1 MTFPVKSFLMRMVT
15 KPRHL
20 AVAGCATVVV
30 VISWVALEKG
40 LAVLYSRMQPKL
52 ESLSEDVLGRPIA
65 LGSFRGLS
73 WQGFHVGP
81 TEVLASANDQSQLK
95 VEELIVS
102 LSPLSSLQQRRW
114 VVHLHALDL
123 QGELRRNAQGSFW
136 TIKQGDSPKPMPAEI
151 WLHTKGPAQVQA
163 WLGPGSGQRP
173 DLALTLEGRAA
184 LGHARHGTIA
194 DGTVSFQDGGQLSF
208 NSQGTPLSQTWD
220 IHGEADALQLA
231 VLRPLLGDSLL
242 QDLSGQVEGEMTLH
256 WSKDRSCRGELNIT
270 ATSLSGPDW
279 AEELGLEELG
289 IAVPKLHCDGD
300 RIQLDDSSVHI
311 GELTGQVKGFWDL
324 EGDVNLNASLM
335 GPFPPMLDPVIVGG
349 ELNSELHLFGPVTA
363 LEGQINL
370 TVAGWRRRQSTI
382 ETMTPEQQLLPALEA
397 QVQLASRWRPS
408 VQDFQLGGS
417 LHAQAGDSNLAVT
430 GQWLSTTNALQLEST
445 TLKVAPREWLSPG
458 LADALFPPQPYEG
471 QVAVEQTAAGQTLH
485 LRLHN
490 PQLEEPLA
498 LNLACD
504 ALLELNACETLELT
518 GSLALASGHLKGEI
532 TDGRWQLEIDVME
545 PDLAIVWGRIPALPS
560 PPPRLNLAA
569 RARGEYDLSDGEV
582 LLAGGQLTA
591 GFSDGLRIGET
602 VLLEPDSRLELVGEE
617 GRWELEVN
625 SRALHSRGVVYWSPS
640 PSWQEVDFDL
650 SLNVDALPLN
660 AGELVEALPATANL
674 DFDGRLS
681 GALLDGALAQLH
693 LNGEL
698 QLGSLDLRP
707 IQAPP
712 TWSGTI
718 QASSDGHD
726 LDLVA
731 QVDNHQP
738 GEMGQPTLQARL
750 TSAWRLHEASLRAG
764 EGSLDVRPTEDG
776 YRLTAADLPL
786 SWLAVGAAG
795 EQDKAFQAPLLGQL
809 NGEGA
814 YVLNSGQLEA
824 ALAIHGPR
832 FGPLQGR
839 QLQLNVR
846 RQDHQWRLD
855 GQLDVDDVDA
865 KGALVGGCQ
874 FDRQPG
880 TVQPWSCQGDLVQ
893 LPLRILQQ
901 GVELVTAIGQRSQF
915 GGADDLAN
923 TTAISLSDNKPLDS
937 FIAAQERFQEQT
949 GQAEVSNDWLLK
961 SLQGEMNGDL
971 QVKGSTDQ
979 PVHVVLG
986 TDLDLWLPEDKDRD
1000 NHEIS
1005 GKPVRLW
1012 FGGSL
1017 EQGVDT
1023 SRFIFSGLPLR
1034 LLALVNP
1041 QLSLQWVC
1049 MSQFNCSDEK
1059 EESDEKKEADLFH
1072 ILEKFPLQGQLQ
1084 GKGTAQNL
1092 LGVER
1097 KVAVNLDLQEGQL
1110 NHSSISL
1117 SPANSLKLKENT
1129 LEMDLALQSTSGK
1142 KQDFLVL
1149 KGKIFKLFEENGNTL
1164 RLALSLRNEVLALL
1178 LSSSADGLAFLK
1190 FLDGLTDGTLV
1201 LEKGNASFIG
1211 LVEGK
1216 LEQPI
1221 FTGYGRVT
1229 DFQGSVADIPIGF
1242 SGVLRFLKSPNTK
1255 MPLVSFHSAGSF
1267 KEPLE
1272 IAVGHSG
1279 GRVKISGAI
1288 GLSPHAE
1295 GEQKAIVDLENV
1307 QLENLDIGPLTAN
1320 FLANGKLELEGSII
1334 PPKIEIGNRLQV
1346 SQGSVIVHGDVTNT
1360 SELATTSGPDHSNAS
1375 ESVPFQTIEWVT
1387 LKNLQVEFSD
1397 VELQAPPY
1405 ANFTLASEGDLQLNG
1420 FIGPKLKVDGLMK
1433 LSKGQLGHLG
1443 TSFSLD
1449 QNVKNIIRFSSD
1461 SDMGIFPYLDIS
1473 MWSPVAE
1480 IAKKQYLTNNEAN
1493 DIGNNIGNI
1502 GKGKVVGVIQGQFTQ
1517 ENWNKLKENPLSD
1530 SRYFDEFF
1538 DKILKIENNL
1548 GLSEDEL
1555 ARLFAIDALGRAVGH
1570 SVFRVARNPLQNLDS
1585 LARPESHSQTN
1596 FQERINNILHQ
1607 NTNVLLLPTLPL
1619 SSTSLNNIR
1628 ATSEDAVSM
1637 ELILDINSRL
1647 SLSLISNLED
1657 HENLETSYGLD
1668 FHPSPITTATFG
1680 INRDGNWEG
1689 TLGFG
1694 YRF

>member
-1 MTFPVKSFLMRMVT
+1 MQTRFTTDFLMRTVM
-15 KPRHL
+15 KPRRL
-20 AVAGCATVVV
+20 AVAGCATVVI

-52 ESLSEDVLGRPIA
+52 ESLSEDVLGRPVT

-73 WQGFHVGP
+73 WQGFHIGP
-81 TEVLASANDQSQLK
+81 VEVLASANDQSQLK

-102 LSPLSSLQQRRW
+102 LSPLSSVQQRRW

-123 QGELRRNAQGSFW
+123 HGELRRNAQGSFW
-136 TIKQGDSPKPMPAEI
+136 TIKQGDSQKPMPAEL

-163 WLGPGSGQRP
+163 WLGPGSGQQP
-173 DLALTLEGRAA
+173 DLALSFEGRAA

-194 DGTVSFQDGGQLSF
+194 DGTVSFHDGGRLSF
-208 NSQGTPLSQTWD
+208 NSQGMPLSQAWD
-220 IHGEADALQLA
+220 VHGEADALQLA
-231 VLRPLLGDSLL
+231 VLRPLLVDSPL

-270 ATSLSGPDW
+270 ATSLSGLDW

-289 IAVPKLHCDGD
+289 IAIPKLHCDGD
-300 RIQLDDSSVHI
+300 RIQLDGSSVQI
-311 GELTGQVKGFWDL
+311 GELTGQVKGFGDL

-335 GPFPPMLDPVIVGG
+335 GPLPPMLDPVIVGG

-370 TVAGWRRRQSTI
+370 TVAGWRRQQSTI

-397 QVQLASRWRPS
+397 QVQLASQWRPS

-417 LHAQAGDSNLAVT
+417 LQAQAGDSNLAVT

-445 TLKVAPREWLSPG
+445 TLKVAPREWLSPS

-471 QVAVEQTAAGQTLH
+471 EVAVEQTAAGQTLH

-504 ALLELNACETLELT
+504 ALLDLNACESLELT
-518 GSLALASGHLKGEI
+518 GSLELASGHLKGEV

-545 PDLAIVWGRIPALPS
+545 PDLAIVWDRLPTLPS

-569 RARGEYDLSDGEV
+569 RARGEYDLADGEV
-582 LLAGGQLTA
+582 LLAGGQLMA

-617 GRWELEVN
+617 GQWELEVN

-650 SLNVDALPLN
+650 SLDVDAFPLN
-660 AGELVEALPATANL
+660 TGGLVEALPATANL

-681 GALLDGALAQLH
+681 GALLHGALAQLH

-698 QLGSLDLRP
+698 QLGSVDLGP

-712 TWSGTI
+712 TWSGAI

-731 QVDNHQP
+731 QVGNHQP
-738 GEMGQPTLQARL
+738 GGMGQPTLQAKL

-786 SWLAVGAAG
+786 SWLAVGLAG
-795 EQDKAFQAPLLGQL
+795 EQGKSFHAPLLGQL

-824 ALAIHGPR
+824 ALAIHSPR

-839 QLQLNVR
+839 QLQLNVS

-874 FDRQPG
+874 FDQQPG
-880 TVQPWSCQGDLVQ
+880 TMQPWSCQGDLVQ
-893 LPLRILQQ
+893 LPLRLLRQ
-901 GVELVTAIGQRSQF
+901 GVELVTAIGQGSQF

-923 TTAISLSDNKPLDS
+923 TTAISLSDNRPLDS
-937 FIAAQERFQEQT
+937 FTAAQERFQEQT
-949 GQAEVSNDWLLK
+949 GQVEVSNDWLLK
-961 SLQGEMNGDL
+961 ALQGEMNGDL

-1017 EQGVDT
+1017 EQGADT

-1041 QLSLQWVC
+1041 QLSLQWIC

-1059 EESDEKKEADLFH
+1059 KEADLLH
-1072 ILEKFPLQGQLQ
+1072 VLEKFPLQGQLQ

-1117 SPANSLKLKENT
+1117 SPANFLKLEENT

-1178 LSSSADGLAFLK
+1178 LSSSADGLAFLE
-1190 FLDGLTDGTLV
+1190 FLEGPSGGTLV

-1242 SGVLRFLKSPNTK
+1242 SGVLRFLKSPDTK

-1279 GRVKISGAI
+1279 GKVKVSGAI
-1288 GLSPHAE
+1288 GLSSHAE
-1295 GEQKAIVDLENV
+1295 EQQKAIVDLENV
-1307 QLENLDIGPLTAN
+1307 RLRKLDVGPLTAD
-1320 FLANGKLELEGSII
+1320 FLANGKLELKGSII
-1334 PPKIEIGNRLQV
+1334 PPKIEIGNRLQI
-1346 SQGSVIVHGDVTNT
+1346 SQGSAIVHGDVTNT
-1360 SELATTSGPDHSNAS
+1360 SELATVSSSDHLNAS

-1397 VELQAPPY
+1397 VELQVPPY

-1420 FIGPKLKVDGLMK
+1420 FIGPKLKVDGLVK
-1433 LSKGQLGHLG
+1433 LSKGQLSYLG

-1449 QNVKNIIRFSSD
+1449 QSAKNIIRFSSD
-1461 SDMGIFPYLDIS
+1461 SDMGIFPYLDVS
-1473 MWSPVAE
+1473 MWSPVTE
-1480 IAKKQYLTNNEAN
+1480 IAKKQYLANNEAN

-1517 ENWNKLKENPLSD
+1517 EHLDKLTESPLLN
-1530 SRYFDEFF
+1530 SRYFDEFL
-1538 DKILKIENNL
+1538 DKVFKIENNL
-1548 GLSEDEL
+1548 GLSQDEL
-1555 ARLFAIDALGRAVGH
+1555 ARLFTIDVFGRAVGH
-1570 SVFRVARNPLQNLDS
+1570 SVFRVVRNPSQNLDS
-1585 LARPESHSQTN
+1585 LARLEPHSQTN
-1596 FQERINNILHQ
+1596 LQERVNNTLRQ
-1607 NTNVLLLPTLPL
+1607 NTSVSLLPTLPL
-1619 SSTSLNNIR
+1619 SSTALNNIR
-1628 ATSEDAVSM
+1628 ATSEDAASM

-1657 HENLETSYGLD
+1657 HGDLETSYGLD

-1680 INRDGNWEG
+1680 VNRDGNWES

>member
-1 MTFPVKSFLMRMVT
+1 MRTVMR
-15 KPRHL
+15 PRRL

-52 ESLSEDVLGRPIA
+52 ESLSEDVLGRPVT

-81 TEVLASANDQSQLK
+81 VEVLASANDQSQLK

-184 LGHARHGTIA
+184 LGHARHEMIA
-194 DGTVSFQDGGQLSF
+194 EGTVSFQDGGQLSF

-220 IHGEADALQLA
+220 VHGEADALQLA
-231 VLRPLLGDSLL
+231 VLRPLLGDSPL

-256 WSKDRSCRGELNIT
+256 WSQDRSCHGELNIT
-270 ATSLSGPDW
+270 ATTLSGLDW
-279 AEELGLEELG
+279 AEELGLKKLG
-289 IAVPKLHCDGD
+289 VAIPKLHCDGD
-300 RIQLDDSSVHI
+300 RIQLDGSSVHI
-311 GELTGQVKGFWDL
+311 GELTGQVQGFWNL

-335 GPFPPMLDPVIVGG
+335 GPFPPMLAPVIVGG

-370 TVAGWRRRQSTI
+370 TVAGWQRRQSTI
-382 ETMTPEQQLLPALEA
+382 ETMTPEQQLLPPLEA

-417 LHAQAGDSNLAVT
+417 LQAQAGDSNLAVT

-445 TLKVAPREWLSPG
+445 TLNVAPREWLSPR

-498 LNLACD
+498 VNLACD
-504 ALLELNACETLELT
+504 VLLELNACETLELT
-518 GSLALASGHLKGEI
+518 GSLELASGHLKGEV

-545 PDLAIVWGRIPALPS
+545 PDLAIVWDRLPTLPF

-569 RARGEYDLSDGEV
+569 RAHGEYDLADGEV
-582 LLAGGQLTA
+582 LLAGGQLMA
-591 GFSDGLRIGET
+591 GFSDDLRISET

-617 GRWELEVN
+617 GQWELEVN

-650 SLNVDALPLN
+650 SLNVDALSLN
-660 AGELVEALPATANL
+660 TGGLVEALPATANL

-698 QLGSLDLRP
+698 QLGSVDLGP

-718 QASSDGHD
+718 QTSSDGHD

-731 QVDNHQP
+731 QVDNHQH
-738 GEMGQPTLQARL
+738 GGMGQPTLQARL

-776 YRLTAADLPL
+776 YRLTAADFPL
-786 SWLAVGAAG
+786 SWLAVGLAG
-795 EQDKAFQAPLLGQL
+795 EQDKAFQASLLGQL

-814 YVLNSGQLEA
+814 YVLNSGQLQA

-901 GVELVTAIGQRSQF
+901 GVELVAAIGQGSQF

-923 TTAISLSDNKPLDS
+923 TITISLSDNKPLDS
-937 FIAAQERFQEQT
+937 FIAAQERFQGQT
-949 GQAEVSNDWLLK
+949 GQAEMSNDWLLK
-961 SLQGEMNGDL
+961 ALQGEINGNL

-986 TDLDLWLPEDKDRD
+986 TDLDFWLPEDKNQD

-1012 FGGSL
+1012 FEGSL
-1017 EQGVDT
+1017 KEGPSI
-1023 SRFIFSGLPLR
+1023 SRFIFSGLPLQ

-1041 QLSLQWVC
+1041 QLSLQWIC
-1049 MSQFNCSDEK
+1049 MSQFSCSDER
-1059 EESDEKKEADLFH
+1059 KEADLLH
-1072 ILEKFPLQGQLQ
+1072 VLEKFPLQGQLQ
-1084 GKGTAQNL
+1084 GKGTVQNL

-1097 KVAVNLDLQEGQL
+1097 KIVVNLDLQEGQL

-1117 SPANSLKLKENT
+1117 SPANFLKLEENT
-1129 LEMDLALQSTSGK
+1129 LEMDLALQSTSRK
-1142 KQDFLVL
+1142 KQNFLAL
-1149 KGKIFKLFEENGNTL
+1149 KGKVFKLFEENGNTL
-1164 RLALSLRNEVLALL
+1164 HLALSLRNEVLALL
-1178 LSSSADGLAFLK
+1178 VSSSADGLAFLE
-1190 FLDGLTDGTLV
+1190 FLEGLSDGTLV
-1201 LEKGNASFIG
+1201 MEKGNASFIG

-1255 MPLVSFHSAGSF
+1255 MPLVYFHSAGSF

-1279 GRVKISGAI
+1279 GKVKVSGAMS
-1288 GLSPHAE
+1288 LSPYGE
-1295 GEQKAIVDLENV
+1295 EEQKAIVDLENV
-1307 QLENLDIGPLTAN
+1307 RLENLDVGPLTAS
-1320 FLANGKLELEGSII
+1320 FLANGKLELKGSII
-1334 PPKIEIGNRLQV
+1334 PLKIEIGNRLQI
-1346 SQGSVIVHGDVTNT
+1346 SKGSAIVYGDVTNT
-1360 SELATTSGPDHSNAS
+1360 SELVTISNSDHLNAL
-1375 ESVPFQTIEWVT
+1375 ESVLFQTIEWVA
-1387 LKNLQVEFSD
+1387 LDDLQVEFFD
-1397 VELQAPPY
+1397 VELQIPPY

-1420 FIGPKLKVDGLMK
+1420 FIGTKLEVDGLVK
-1433 LSKGQLGHLG
+1433 LSKGQLSYLG

-1449 QNVKNIIRFSSD
+1449 QSAKNRILFSSD
-1461 SDMGIFPYLDIS
+1461 SDMGIFPYLDVS
-1473 MWSPVAE
+1473 MWSSVAE
-1480 IAKKQYLTNNEAN
+1480 IAKRQYLANNKAN
-1493 DIGNNIGNI
+1493 NI
-1502 GKGKVVGVIQGQFTQ
+1502 GKGKVVGLIQGQFTQ
-1517 ENWNKLKENPLSD
+1517 EHLDKLTESPLLNN
-1530 SRYFDEFF
+1530 RYLDEFL
-1538 DKILKIENNL
+1538 DKILKIENSL
-1548 GLSEDEL
+1548 GLSQDEL
-1555 ARLFAIDALGRAVGH
+1555 AQLFTIDAFGKAVGH
-1570 SVFRVARNPLQNLDS
+1570 SILRVVSNPSQNLDS
-1585 LARPESHSQTN
+1585 LARLELHSQTN
-1596 FQERINNILHQ
+1596 LQERINNTLRQ
-1607 NTNVLLLPTLPL
+1607 NISISLLPTLLPF
-1619 SSTSLNNIR
+1619 STALNNIR
-1628 ATSEDAVSM
+1628 TTSEYATSM

-1647 SLSLISNLED
+1647 SLLLTSNLQNHGD
-1657 HENLETSYGLD
+1657 LETSYGLD
-1668 FHPSPITTATFG
+1668 FYPSPITTARFG
-1680 INRDGNWEG
+1680 INRDGNWES
-1689 TLGFG
+1689 TVAFG

>member
-1 MTFPVKSFLMRMVT
+1 MR
-15 KPRHL
+15 PRRL
-20 AVAGCATVVV
+20 VVGGCTAVVV

-52 ESLSEDVLGRPIA
+52 EFLSEDVLGRPVT
-65 LGSFRGLS
+65 LGRFRGLS
-73 WQGFHVGP
+73 WQGFHIGP
-81 TEVLASANDQSQLK
+81 VEVLASADDQSQLK

-136 TIKQGDSPKPMPAEI
+136 TIKQGDSQKPMPAEI

-173 DLALTLEGRAA
+173 DLALTFEGQAA
-184 LGHARHGTIA
+184 LGHARHGTVA
-194 DGTVSFQDGGQLSF
+194 DGTVSFHDGGQLSF
-208 NSQGTPLSQTWD
+208 NSQGTPLSQAWD
-220 IHGEADALQLA
+220 IHSEADALQLA
-231 VLRPLLGDSLL
+231 VLRPLLGDSPL

-256 WSKDRSCRGELNIT
+256 WSKDRSCHGELNIT

-279 AEELGLEELG
+279 AEELGIAELG
-289 IAVPKLHCDGD
+289 IAIPKLHCDGD
-300 RIQLDDSSVHI
+300 RIRLPGSSSVHI
-311 GELTGQVKGFWDL
+311 GELAGQVKGFWNLD
-324 EGDVNLNASLM
+324 GDVNLNASLM
-335 GPFPPMLDPVIVGG
+335 GPFPPMLAPVIVGG
-349 ELNSELHLFGPVTA
+349 ELNSELHLFGPVTG

-370 TVAGWRRRQSTI
+370 TVAGWQRRQSTI
-382 ETMTPEQQLLPALEA
+382 ETMTPDQQLLPPLEA
-397 QVQLASRWRPS
+397 QVQLASQWRPS

-417 LHAQAGDSNLAVT
+417 LQAQAGDSNLAVT

-445 TLKVAPREWLSPG
+445 TLNVAPREWLSPR
-458 LADALFPPQPYEG
+458 LADALFPSQPYEG
-471 QVAVEQTAAGQTLH
+471 QMAVEQTAAGQTLH

-498 LNLACD
+498 VNLACD
-504 ALLELNACETLELT
+504 TLLELNACETLELI
-518 GSLALASGHLKGEI
+518 GSLELASGHLKGEV

-545 PDLAIVWGRIPALPS
+545 PDLAIVWDRLPTLPF

-569 RARGEYDLSDGEV
+569 RAHGEYDLADGEV
-582 LLAGGQLTA
+582 LLAGGQLMA
-591 GFSDGLRIGET
+591 GFSDDLRIGET

-617 GRWELEVN
+617 GQWELEVN

-650 SLNVDALPLN
+650 SLNVDALSLN
-660 AGELVEALPATANL
+660 TGGLVEALPATANL

-698 QLGSLDLRP
+698 QLGSLDLGP

-712 TWSGTI
+712 TWSGAI

-731 QVDNHQP
+731 QVGNHQH
-738 GEMGQPTLQARL
+738 GGMGQPTLQAKL
-750 TSAWRLHEASLRAG
+750 TSAWQLHEASLRAG
-764 EGSLDVRPTEDG
+764 EGSLDVQPTEDG

-786 SWLAVGAAG
+786 SWLAVGLTG
-795 EQDKAFQAPLLGQL
+795 KQDKAFQAPLLGQL

-832 FGPLQGR
+832 LGPLQGR

-846 RQDHQWRLD
+846 RKDHQWRLD
-855 GQLDVDDVDA
+855 GQLDVDA

-874 FDRQPG
+874 FDQQPG
-880 TVQPWSCQGDLVQ
+880 TVQTWSCQGNLVR
-893 LPLRILQQ
+893 LPLRPLRQ
-901 GVELVTAIGQRSQF
+901 GVELVTAIGQGSQF

-923 TTAISLSDNKPLDS
+923 TMAISLSDNRPLDS
-937 FIAAQERFQEQT
+937 FTAAQERFQGQT
-949 GQAEVSNDWLLK
+949 GQAEMSNDWLLK
-961 SLQGEMNGDL
+961 ALRGEINGDL

-986 TDLDLWLPEDKDRD
+986 ADLDLWLPEDKDQD

-1012 FGGSL
+1012 FEGLL
-1017 EQGVDT
+1017 EQGPSI

-1041 QLSLQWVC
+1041 QLSLQWIC
-1049 MSQFNCSDEK
+1049 MSQFNCSGER
-1059 EESDEKKEADLFH
+1059 KEADLLH
-1072 ILEKFPLQGQLQ
+1072 VLEKFPLQGQLR

-1097 KVAVNLDLQEGQL
+1097 KVVVNLNLQEGQI

-1117 SPANSLKLKENT
+1117 SPANFLKLEENT
-1129 LEMDLALQSTSGK
+1129 LEMNLALQSTSRK
-1142 KQDFLVL
+1142 KQNFLAL
-1149 KGKIFKLFEENGNTL
+1149 KGKVFKLFEENGNIL
-1164 RLALSLRNEVLALL
+1164 HLALSLRNEVLALL
-1178 LSSSADGLAFLK
+1178 VSSSADDLAFLE
-1190 FLDGLTDGTLV
+1190 FLEGLSDETLV
-1201 LEKGNASFIG
+1201 MEKGNASFIG

-1279 GRVKISGAI
+1279 GKVKVSGAI
-1288 GLSPHAE
+1288 SLSPHAE
-1295 GEQKAIVDLENV
+1295 EEQKTIVDLENV
-1307 QLENLDIGPLTAN
+1307 RLENLDVGPLTAG
-1320 FLANGKLELEGSII
+1320 FLANGKLELKGSII
-1334 PPKIEIGNRLQV
+1334 PPKIEISNRLQI
-1346 SQGSVIVHGDVTNT
+1346 SQGSAIIDVDATNT
-1360 SELATTSGPDHSNAS
+1360 SELATVFSPNHLSS
-1375 ESVPFQTIEWVT
+1375 ESAPFQTIEWVNLDN
-1387 LKNLQVEFSD
+1387 LKVDFSD
-1397 VELQAPPY
+1397 VELQVPPY

-1420 FIGPKLKVDGLMK
+1420 FIGTKLEVDGLVK
-1433 LSKGQLGHLG
+1433 LSKGQLSYLG

-1449 QNVKNIIRFSSD
+1449 QSTKNTILFSSD
-1461 SDMGIFPYLDIS
+1461 FDMGIFPYLDVS
-1473 MWSPVAE
+1473 MWSSAAE
-1480 IAKKQYLTNNEAN
+1480 IAKRQYLANNKSN
-1493 DIGNNIGNI
+1493 NIGNNISNI
-1502 GKGKVVGVIQGQFTQ
+1502 GKGKVVGSIQGQFTQ
-1517 ENWNKLKENPLSD
+1517 DHLDKLTESPLLSN
-1530 SRYFDEFF
+1530 RHINEFLG
-1538 DKILKIENNL
+1538 KILKIENSL
-1548 GLSEDEL
+1548 GLSQDEL
-1555 ARLFAIDALGRAVGH
+1555 AQLFSIDAFGKAVGH
-1570 SVFRVARNPLQNLDS
+1570 SVFRVVSNPSQNLDS
-1585 LARPESHSQTN
+1585 LARLELHSQTN
-1596 FQERINNILHQ
+1596 LQDRINNTLRQ
-1607 NTNVLLLPTLPL
+1607 NTSVSLLPTLLL
-1619 SSTSLNNIR
+1619 SSTALNNIR
-1628 ATSEDAVSM
+1628 TISEYAMSM

-1647 SLSLISNLED
+1647 SLLLISNLHNHGD
-1657 HENLETSYGLD
+1657 LETSYGLY
-1668 FHPSPITTATFG
+1668 FHPSPITTAKFD
-1680 INRDGNWEG
+1680 INRDGNWES
-1689 TLGFG
+1689 TVAFG

>member
-1 MTFPVKSFLMRMVT
+1 MR
-15 KPRHL
+15 PRRL
-20 AVAGCATVVV
+20 AVAGGATVVV

-52 ESLSEDVLGRPIA
+52 ESLSEDVLGHPVT

-73 WQGFHVGP
+73 WQGFHIGP
-81 TEVLASANDQSQLK
+81 TQVLASANDQSQLK

-123 QGELRRNAQGSFW
+123 HGKLRRNAQGSFW
-136 TIKQGDSPKPMPAEI
+136 TISQKPMPGEI
-151 WLHTKGPAQVQA
+151 WLHTKGLAQVQA

-173 DLALTLEGRAA
+173 DLALTFEGQVAI
-184 LGHARHGTIA
+184 GHARHGTVA
-194 DGTVSFQDGGQLSF
+194 DGTVSFHDGGQLSF
-208 NSQGTPLSQTWD
+208 NSQGTPLSQGWD

-231 VLRPLLGDSLL
+231 VLRPLLVDSPL

-256 WSKDRSCRGELNIT
+256 WSKDRSCYGELNIT
-270 ATSLSGPDW
+270 ATTLSGLDW
-279 AEELGLEELG
+279 AEDLGVEELG
-289 IAVPKLHCDGD
+289 IAIPKLHCDGD
-300 RIQLDDSSVHI
+300 RIQLDGSRVQI

-382 ETMTPEQQLLPALEA
+382 ETMTPEQRLLPALEA

-417 LHAQAGDSNLAVT
+417 LQAQAGDSNLAVT
-430 GQWLSTTNALQLEST
+430 GQWLSNTNALQLEST
-445 TLKVAPREWLSPG
+445 TLKVAPREWLSPR
-458 LADALFPPQPYEG
+458 LADALFPLQPYEG
-471 QVAVEQTAAGQTLH
+471 EVAVEQTAAGQTLH

-518 GSLALASGHLKGEI
+518 GSLELASGHLKGEI

-545 PDLAIVWGRIPALPS
+545 PDLAIMWDRIPTLSS

-569 RARGEYDLSDGEV
+569 RAHGEYDLADGEV
-582 LLAGGQLTA
+582 LLAGGQLMA

-602 VLLEPDSRLELVGEE
+602 VLLDPDSCLELVGEE
-617 GRWELEVN
+617 GQWELEVN

-640 PSWQEVDFDL
+640 PSWQEVDFNL

-660 AGELVEALPATANL
+660 TGGLVEALPATANL

-698 QLGSLDLRP
+698 QLGSLDLGP

-712 TWSGTI
+712 TWSGAI
-718 QASSDGHD
+718 QSSSDGHD

-731 QVDNHQP
+731 QVGNHQP
-738 GEMGQPTLQARL
+738 GGMGQPTLQAKL

-764 EGSLDVRPTEDG
+764 EGSLGVQPTEDG
-776 YRLTAADLPL
+776 YRLTAVDLPL
-786 SWLAVGAAG
+786 SWLAVGLAG
-795 EQDKAFQAPLLGQL
+795 EQDKAFHAPLLGQL

-824 ALAIHGPR
+824 ALAIHDPR

-880 TVQPWSCQGDLVQ
+880 TAQPWSCQGDLVQ
-893 LPLRILQQ
+893 LPLRLLQQ
-901 GVELVTAIGQRSQF
+901 GVELVTAIGQGSQF

-923 TTAISLSDNKPLDS
+923 TTAISLSDNRPLDS
-937 FIAAQERFQEQT
+937 FTAAQERFQEQT
-949 GQAEVSNDWLLK
+949 GQVEVSNDWLLK
-961 SLQGEMNGDL
+961 ALQGEMNGDL

-986 TDLDLWLPEDKDRD
+986 TDLDLWLPEDKGRD

-1017 EQGVDT
+1017 EQGADT

-1034 LLALVNP
+1034 PLALVNP
-1041 QLSLQWVC
+1041 QLSLQWIC

-1059 EESDEKKEADLFH
+1059 KEADLLH
-1072 ILEKFPLQGQLQ
+1072 VLEKFPLQGQLQ

-1097 KVAVNLDLQEGQL
+1097 KVAVSLDLQEGQL

-1117 SPANSLKLKENT
+1117 SPANFLKLEENT

-1142 KQDFLVL
+1142 EQNFLVL
-1149 KGKIFKLFEENGNTL
+1149 KGKVFKLFEEDGNTL

-1178 LSSSADGLAFLK
+1178 LSSSADGLAFLE
-1190 FLDGLTDGTLV
+1190 GLSDETLV

-1216 LEQPI
+1216 LGQPI

-1242 SGVLRFLKSPNTK
+1242 SGVLRFLKSPHTK
-1255 MPLVSFHSAGSF
+1255 MPFVSFHSTGSF

-1279 GRVKISGAI
+1279 GKVKVSGAI
-1288 GLSPHAE
+1288 GLFPHAE
-1295 GEQKAIVDLENV
+1295 EEQKAIVDLEDV
-1307 QLENLDIGPLTAN
+1307 RLENLDVGRLTVD
-1320 FLANGKLELEGSII
+1320 FLANGKLELKGSII
-1334 PPKIEIGNRLQV
+1334 PPKIEIGNRLQI
-1346 SQGSVIVHGDVTNT
+1346 SQGLAIVHRDVTNI
-1360 SELATTSGPDHSNAS
+1360 SELATASSSDHLNAS
-1375 ESVPFQTIEWVT
+1375 ESVPFQMIEWVT
-1387 LKNLQVEFSD
+1387 LNNLQVEFFD
-1397 VELQAPPY
+1397 IGLQIPPY
-1405 ANFTLASEGDLQLNG
+1405 AKFTLASEGDLQLNG
-1420 FIGPKLKVDGLMK
+1420 FIGPKLKVDGLVK
-1433 LSKGQLGHLG
+1433 LSKGQVAHLG
-1443 TSFSLD
+1443 TSFNLD
-1449 QNVKNIIRFSSD
+1449 QSAKNVIRFSSGD
-1461 SDMGIFPYLDIS
+1461 SDMKIPSYLDIS
-1473 MWSPVAE
+1473 ISMWSSVTE
-1480 IAKKQYLTNNEAN
+1480 IAKKQYLADSEAN
-1493 DIGNNIGNI
+1493 DIGNNIDNLNN
-1502 GKGKVVGVIQGQFTQ
+1502 GKVMGTIKGQFT
-1517 ENWNKLKENPLSD
+1517 KEHLDKFLSNRQY
-1530 SRYFDEFF
+1530 SNEFL
-1538 DKILKIENNL
+1538 DKIFKIENNL
-1548 GLSEDEL
+1548 GLSQDKL
-1555 ARLFAIDALGRAVGH
+1555 ARLFVIDAFGQAVGH
-1570 SVFRVARNPLQNLDS
+1570 SVFRIVRNPLQNLDS
-1585 LARPESHSQTN
+1585 LAHLESDSQTN
-1596 FQERINNILHQ
+1596 LQERINNILRQ
-1607 NTNVLLLPTLPL
+1607 NISVSLLPTLPL
-1619 SSTSLNNIR
+1619 SSTALNNIR
-1628 ATSEDAVSM
+1628 TTSKDAVSM

-1647 SLSLISNLED
+1647 SLSLISDLENHGD
-1657 HENLETSYGLD
+1657 SETSYSLD
-1668 FHPSPITTATFG
+1668 FRPSPITTATFG
-1680 INRDGNWEG
+1680 INQDGNWES

-1694 YRF
+1694 YSF